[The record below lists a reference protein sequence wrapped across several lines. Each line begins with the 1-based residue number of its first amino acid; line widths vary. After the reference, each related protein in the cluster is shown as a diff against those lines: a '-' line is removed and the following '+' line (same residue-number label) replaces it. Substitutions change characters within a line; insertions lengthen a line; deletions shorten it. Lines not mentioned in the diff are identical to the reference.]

1 MNLYNNS
8 IKIISNAVI
17 FSHEGYSVRGQ
28 ASATLKRDVIIYS
41 FGDVSVNQSFATKV
55 GKCCIN
61 SFSATKFFNPIHVIE
76 IIGVAICNLVKQHS
90 VNFLIHF
97 QYSPFKGNLVV
108 DNSNSTCESGNPTS
122 VTHPSCPP
130 SKSVKPLALCE
141 PSSNLSLHGQFG
153 LTRSAC
159 EWALGASVPGVSFV
173 CSFSTFLD
181 ASVGK
186 AAVIAV
192 ASVMTLRR
200 RINKGIQCFL
210 FLTMCDW

>member
-1 MNLYNNS
+1 MNKLNS
-8 IKIISNAVI
+8 H
-17 FSHEGYSVRGQ
+17 F
-28 ASATLKRDVIIYS
+28 D
-41 FGDVSVNQSFATKV
+41 
-55 GKCCIN
+55 
-61 SFSATKFFNPIHVIE
+61 FNHDCGLPP
-76 IIGVAICNLVKQHS
+76 G
-90 VNFLIHF
+90 
-97 QYSPFKGNLVV
+97 
-108 DNSNSTCESGNPTS
+108 
-122 VTHPSCPP
+122 VTHQSCPP
-130 SKSVKPLALCE
+130 LKSVKPLALSE
-141 PSSNLSLHGQFG
+141 PASNLSLHGQFD

-159 EWALGASVPGVSFV
+159 EGALGVSVPGVSFV

>member
-1 MNLYNNS
+1 M
-8 IKIISNAVI
+8 IK
-17 FSHEGYSVRGQ
+17 
-28 ASATLKRDVIIYS
+28 
-41 FGDVSVNQSFATKV
+41 
-55 GKCCIN
+55 
-61 SFSATKFFNPIHVIE
+61 
-76 IIGVAICNLVKQHS
+76 
-90 VNFLIHF
+90 
-97 QYSPFKGNLVV
+97 
-108 DNSNSTCESGNPTS
+108 
-122 VTHPSCPP
+122 HPSCPP
-130 SKSVKPLALCE
+130 SAHVKPLALCE
-141 PSSNLSLHGQFG
+141 LSNIDSLHGQFG

-173 CSFSTFLD
+173 CSSNTFLD